1 MESCTQGTTGTRTI
15 TADLASSLYSIWAS
29 SDGTY
34 AISLSAYYSSSRTS
48 YFTVTRP
55 YTDFVRIAVPTS
67 NGQNFKE
74 LDTLPV
80 SVRYGIN
87 DRQNYYYYM
96 PYTKAIITGPDG
108 TTTVSFGETQYPN
121 SFYGYTNFT
130 GSIFYGIAGNV
141 SVPHLS
147 EMEFLSDIEADLG
160 VCAAVEQWAPL
171 IP

>member
-1 MESCTQGTTGTRTI
+1 VELDKTQGLTSFFFLCQQNRYYSQTLGVQTCTQGSTGTKTV
-15 TADLASSLYSIWAS
+15 TADLAANLYSIYGS
-29 SDGTY
+29 SDGSYVIFLQPT
-34 AISLSAYYSSSRTS
+34 SSSSKTS

-87 DRQNYYYYM
+87 DRWTYSYYN

-108 TTTVSFGETQYPN
+108 STTVDLGDSQYPD

-130 GSIFYGIAGNV
+130 GLIFYGIAGKV
-141 SVPHLS
+141 S
-147 EMEFLSDIEADLG
+147 A
-160 VCAAVEQWAPL
+160 L
-171 IP
+171 I